1 LTNRHSLAFARALQ
15 GEYDE
20 AARSMQAVL
29 FQQLDVL
36 GAEHRQ
42 TLLTRERLCWIQAK
56 QRRLHDAAEHWRQLL
71 RDRERLFGP
80 DHPDTVRC
88 RQRLDAIGFEVPEL
102 W

>member
-1 LTNRHSLAFARALQ
+1 
-15 GEYDE
+15 
-20 AARSMQAVL
+20 MQAVL
-29 FQQLDVL
+29 LQQLDVL

-42 TLLTRERLCWIQAK
+42 TLLTRERLAWIQAK
-56 QRRLHDAAEHWRQLL
+56 QRRLHDAAEQARRHLM

-88 RQRLDAIGFEVPEL
+88 RQRLDTIGFEVPEL